1 MELQINKIVQLKSL
15 RVEKSELSE
24 KERELTKPILTDT
37 NLIKPLYEAFSAVL
51 SERTCAP
58 CIDSVIQR
66 KKFLFI
72 IMYLYSPST
81 LAGGKM
87 AKGLRAKLA
96 KVIGINAQSVI
107 SRDCSDIVF
116 LYEHYKTF
124 AFDIDTIFP
133 KMMEKIKGGT

>member
-1 MELQINKIVQLKSL
+1 MKLQIEKIAQLKSL

-24 KERELTKPILTDT
+24 KERELTKPILTDIS
-37 NLIKPLYEAFSAVL
+37 LIKPLYEAFCAVL
-51 SERTCAP
+51 SERDCPP

-87 AKGLRAKLA
+87 GKGLRSELA
-96 KVIGINAQSVI
+96 KVVGVNAQSVI
-107 SRDCSDIVF
+107 SRDCRDIVF
-116 LYEHYKTF
+116 LYKHYKTF
-124 AFDIDTIFP
+124 AFDIEDIFP
-133 KMMEKIKGGT
+133 KIMEMVRVDV